1 MNMQK
6 KIFLSATWQYLA
18 MLNYEVDASVL
29 QPHLPPYTTLDLYN
43 GKALVSVVG
52 FLFNDTKVLGV
63 SWPWHTNFEE
73 VNLRFYVRYFDGKNW
88 KRGTVFISEIVPK
101 TAIATAANLL
111 YNEHYSTAKMF
122 HRIQDENNQLL
133 VAYHWKKRNQQWNCI
148 TVEAGTGLQEIETGS
163 EAEFIL
169 EHYYG
174 YNGLNKNTTIEY
186 AVEHPRWQVYPVTSY
201 LLQAD
206 IANLYGTPFVPF
218 IDGVI
223 PHSVFLARGSA
234 VIVRRPLKIKAAAG
248 RG

>member
-1 MNMQK
+1 MQK
-6 KIFLSATWQYLA
+6 KIFLSAAWEYLA

-29 QPHLPPYTTLDLYN
+29 QPYLPPYTTLDLYH

-52 FLFNDTKVLGV
+52 FLFNDTKVLGI

-73 VNLRFYVRYFDGKNW
+73 VNLRFYVRYSDGKNW

-101 TAIATAANLL
+101 RAIAACANIL

-122 HRIQDENNQLL
+122 HSIKEEKNQLL
-133 VAYHWKKRNQQWNCI
+133 VNYHWKKRNQQWNFI
-148 TVEAGTGLQEIETGS
+148 TVEAGTDLQEIEPGS

-174 YNGLNKNTTIEY
+174 YNQLNKDTTIEY

-206 IANLYGTPFVPF
+206 IAKLYGKTFVQF
-218 IDGVI
+218 IDGVE
-223 PHSVFLARGSA
+223 PRSVFLARGSA
-234 VIVRRPLKIKAAAG
+234 VIVRKPLKIKAASFIG
-248 RG
+248 